1 MSIIIAVAALAAL
14 WTFTPW
20 WVALPVTILGLMVD
34 A

>member
-20 WVALPVTILGLMVD
+20 YIALPVTILGLMVD